1 MRSHAA
7 GGWGESEG
15 CIRGLALS
23 VIELQLKSI
32 REYALRE
39 SSRWLWLPTLGFSM
53 KNCAIES
60 VSR

>member
-7 GGWGESEG
+7 RGWGESEG

-23 VIELQLKSI
+23 VIELQLTDY

-39 SSRWLWLPTLGFSM
+39 SSRWLWLPTLVFSM
-53 KNCAIES
+53 KN
-60 VSR
+60 